1 MKNFGLIGVAG
12 YIAQR
17 HLKAIKETNNNL
29 CASVDIND
37 SVGILDQYF
46 PQSQFFL
53 DIEKFVEYIGRLG
66 REGTNSRV
74 DYVSVCS
81 PNYLHNTHIRLALRN
96 GSHAICE
103 KPIVLSPWEL
113 DDLSKLEKETGKK
126 IYTILQLR
134 HHAKLAVCKENISCE
149 KIGKKKN
156 VILTYVTGR
165 GNWYQSSWKGD
176 IEKSGGI
183 ATNIGIHLFD
193 LLIWLFGPVQQSEV
207 HLNMDKKMSGF
218 LELENAYVSWF
229 LSIDFN
235 DLPDE
240 IKGKKNTCRSILIDN
255 KELEFSEG
263 FTDLHTVVYQNILE
277 GKGVGIEEARPSI
290 ELLHQLKSKTALL
303 NVEKLHPIVKKI
315 VNVR

>member
-1 MKNFGLIGVAG
+1 MKNFGLIGAAG

-46 PQSQFFL
+46 PKSQFFL
-53 DIEKFVEYIGRLG
+53 NIEDFVDYIGKSDSRL
-66 REGTNSRV
+66 
-74 DYVSVCS
+74 DYISVCS

-96 GSHAICE
+96 GSDAICE

-113 DDLSKLEKETGKK
+113 DDLSRLEMETGKK

-134 HHAKLAVCKENISCE
+134 HHAKLALCKENIE
-149 KIGKKKN
+149 KEKTGKKKN
-156 VILTYVTGR
+156 VILTYITGR

-176 IEKSGGI
+176 VEKSGGI

-229 LSIDFN
+229 LSIDFD

-240 IKGKKNTCRSILIDN
+240 IKGVKNTFRSILIDN
-255 KELEFSEG
+255 GELEFSEG
-263 FTDLHTVVYQNILE
+263 FTDLHTVVYKNILE
-277 GKGVGIEEARPSI
+277 GKGVGIKEARPSI
-290 ELLHQLKSKTALL
+290 ELLHQLKGKTPLL
-303 NVEKLHPIVKKI
+303 NMEKLHPIVKKI